1 MKQGNFTTWFKS
13 GSPWVWMNAGAVA
26 IAVIMTLGLLLLI
39 AVRGLS
45 HFWPADVIEAEY
57 TIPGQPTI
65 TLIGEV
71 TTREQVP
78 TERLHGAG
86 LPVDPEKPSLW
97 IASC

>member
-13 GSPWVWMNAGAVA
+13 GAPWIWMNGGAVA
-26 IAVIMTLGLLLLI
+26 IAVIMTLGLLAMI

-45 HFWPADVIEAEY
+45 HFWPADVVEAEY
-57 TIPGQPTI
+57 TIPGQPAI

-78 TERLHGAG
+78 TERLHSAG
-86 LPVDPEKPSLW
+86 LPVEETRH
-97 IASC
+97 